1 MWIDIIMNL
10 LLAIAIGGFL
20 LITVF
25 LIRTYFQEKKSW
37 DNIKQRARQSGIHGF
52 TE

>member
-25 LIRTYFQEKKSW
+25 LVRALFQEKRSW
-37 DNIKQRARQSGIHGF
+37 EDIKQRARQSGIRGF